1 MGRAAQAAQDAGL
14 SGLLVT
20 PGPDL
25 LYLTGYAPVAITER
39 ITMLVVPVDGE
50 PTIIV
55 PRLERPDAEN
65 APSASILQFV
75 DWTDG
80 TDPYRAAA
88 GLLAHDGRF
97 AVSDSAWAMHLLG
110 LQENLPDS
118 TYTSMTAALPML
130 RAIKDAAEIERLAAA
145 GASADAAYHE
155 IVTVRF
161 AGRREVEVA
170 ADLAGLLRKHGH
182 SQVDFT
188 VVGSGPNGA
197 NPHHEIGQ
205 RVIEDGDM
213 VVLDFGGLKDGY
225 GSDTTRTVH
234 VGEPTAEEQSVHDI
248 VRVAQQTA
256 FEAVRPGISC
266 QEIDRVARKV
276 ITDAG
281 YGEFFI
287 HRVGHGIGLTTHEPP
302 YMVEGE
308 LHELVPGMCFS
319 IEPGIYL
326 PGRFGV
332 RIEDIVTVTAD
343 GGRRLNQTPREIHI
357 VS

>member
-1 MGRAAQAAQDAGL
+1 M
-14 SGLLVT
+14 
-20 PGPDL
+20 
-25 LYLTGYAPVAITER
+25 
-39 ITMLVVPVDGE
+39 
-50 PTIIV
+50 
-55 PRLERPDAEN
+55 
-65 APSASILQFV
+65 
-75 DWTDG
+75 
-80 TDPYRAAA
+80 
-88 GLLAHDGRF
+88 
-97 AVSDSAWAMHLLG
+97 
-110 LQENLPDS
+110 
-118 TYTSMTAALPML
+118 
-130 RAIKDAAEIERLAAA
+130 
-145 GASADAAYHE
+145 
-155 IVTVRF
+155 
-161 AGRREVEVA
+161 
-170 ADLAGLLRKHGH
+170 
-182 SQVDFT
+182 
-188 VVGSGPNGA
+188 
-197 NPHHEIGQ
+197 
-205 RVIEDGDM
+205 
-213 VVLDFGGLKDGY
+213 
-225 GSDTTRTVH
+225 
-234 VGEPTAEEQSVHDI
+234 HDI